1 MYTIYCIEDCNSL
14 KYVGSTKHK
23 LNRRLRIHKNDK
35 KRNHY
40 CSSSKLDLDNCEI
53 YSLETD
59 VNKKDKK
66 ERERYHINKI
76 DCVNEKKLN
85 GRNMKHRKIQQKEWR
100 DTNRDKLNQYM
111 KQWHK
116 NNKDEFNLFR
126 RRSFVNACYEFIKML
141 EEY

>member
-1 MYTIYCIEDCNSL
+1 MYTIYCIKDINDL
-14 KYVGSTKHK
+14 KYVGSTKQK
-23 LNRRLRIHKNDK
+23 LNRRLLIHKNDK
-35 KRNHY
+35 KINNY

-59 VNKKDKK
+59 VIKKDKK
-66 ERERYHINKI
+66 ERERYWINKI

-85 GRNMKHRKIQQKEWR
+85 GRNMDHRKVQRKEWR

-116 NNKDEFNLFR
+116 NNKDEINLFR

>member
-14 KYVGSTKHK
+14 KYVGSTKTT
-23 LNRRLRIHKNDK
+23 LNIRLRIHKNDK

-40 CSSSKLDLDNCEI
+40 CSSSKLDLYNCEI

>member
-14 KYVGSTKHK
+14 KYVGSTKQK
-23 LNRRLRIHKNDK
+23 LNRRLNKHKSAK
-35 KRNHY
+35 KRNRY
-40 CSSSKLDLDNCEI
+40 CSSSKLNLDNCKI

-111 KQWHK
+111 KQRYK
-116 NNKDEFNLFR
+116 NNKDEINLFR